1 MIQSHGCFA
10 AFVALVLFLP
20 TTAAYGGKDEKRVPR
35 PYRAIAGGAVSLSH
49 TDSSYQSG
57 AEKSETVG
65 TDVFEIDTHVLF
77 NMGTF
82 YAGPLLGFSTES
94 GGKGEYKYTSD
105 TIDFGVMADKP
116 FGEFACDKMVPHA
129 YGGVRYV
136 SSKERG
142 EKEGATGYRIGVGGG
157 GYYMLRR
164 NVAFDP
170 SFEYQYASLSFGGA
184 SKVTKTVTRV
194 AVHFSLVVFL

>member
-1 MIQSHGCFA
+1 MVRSYRCIGALTALGFFLQSA
-10 AFVALVLFLP
+10 
-20 TTAAYGGKDEKRVPR
+20 AAYGGSDEKREHR

-49 TDSSYQSG
+49 TDSSYQVG

-65 TDVFEIDTHVLF
+65 TDIFEIDTHVLF
-77 NMGTF
+77 NLGTF

-94 GGKGEYKYTSD
+94 GGKGEFKYTSD
-105 TIDFGVMADKP
+105 TIDVGAMADKP
-116 FGEFACDKMVPHA
+116 FGDFACNKMVPHA
-129 YGGVRYV
+129 YGGLRYV

-142 EKEGATGYRIGVGGG
+142 EKEGATGYRVGVGGG
-157 GYYMLRR
+157 EYYMLRR

-170 SFEYQYASLSFGGA
+170 SFEYQYASLSFGGD

-194 AVHFSLVVFL
+194 AVHFGLVVFL